1 MSEFTYFLH
10 SGSIGDVHASIP
22 AMREY
27 TRANGK
33 KVILYLQKDLKS
45 DYHGFTHPTR
55 DAEGNKCLLNE
66 QVINMMIPLYKEQP
80 FIEDCRIWNG
90 EKINIDLNEIR
101 RQYAGMPNFPIQR
114 WYFYIYP
121 DLSCDLSE
129 VYIEV
134 PDSDKDLAKGKIIV
148 TRTERY
154 QNEFRS
160 YSFLKPF
167 ENEILFCGTNK
178 EYNLF
183 NMDFDLEVG
192 RLVINDFL
200 ELAQALKQCRFHI
213 SNQTQ
218 AFQLSE
224 GLKIPRIVEL
234 YQDAP
239 NVIPIGKDSY
249 DFFAQD
255 GLEYYFHK
263 LYGKGAA
270 LEFADRYNE
279 SVNGKL
285 VFRK

>member
-27 TRANGK
+27 HRSHGK
-33 KVILYLQKDLKS
+33 KIILFLEKDLRTT
-45 DYHGFTHPTR
+45 YYEGATHPTR
-55 DAEGNKCLLNE
+55 NAEGDMCLLNE
-66 QVINMMIPLYKEQP
+66 QVINMMIPLYKAQS

-90 EKINIDLNEIR
+90 EPVHIDLNDIR
-101 RQYAGMPNFPIQR
+101 RQYVGIPNFSIQR

-121 DLSCDLSE
+121 DLACDLSR
-129 VYIEV
+129 VWIDV
-134 PDSDKDLAKGKIIV
+134 PDAEKDLAKGKIIL

-154 QNEFRS
+154 RNPFAN
-160 YSFLKPF
+160 YSFLKDF
-167 ENEILFCGTNK
+167 EDQIVFCGTNK

-183 NMDFDLEVG
+183 NMDFDLKVG

-200 ELAQALKQCRFHI
+200 ELAQALKQCKFHI

-224 GLKIPRIVEL
+224 GQKIPRILETC
-234 YQDAP
+234 QTAP
-239 NVIPIGKDSY
+239 NVHPIGEHAY
-249 DFFAQD
+249 DFFAQK

-263 LYGKGAA
+263 LIGKGEEYVFENMKQENPALAA
-270 LEFADRYNE
+270 
-279 SVNGKL
+279 G
-285 VFRK
+285 

>member
-1 MSEFTYFLH
+1 MSEFTSFLH

-27 TRANGK
+27 HRVNGSRI
-33 KVILYLQKDLKS
+33 ILYLQKDLRS

-55 DAEGNKCLLNE
+55 DVDGNKCLLNE
-66 QVINMMIPLYKEQP
+66 QVINMMIPLYKAQS
-80 FIEDCRIWNG
+80 FIEDCKVWNG
-90 EKINIDLNEIR
+90 ELISIDLNEIR

-121 DLSCDLSE
+121 DLSCDLSG
-129 VYIEV
+129 VWIEV
-134 PDSDKDLAKGKIIV
+134 PDSDKDLAKDKIII

-154 QNEFRS
+154 QNQFRS

-183 NMDFDLEVG
+183 NMDFDLNVG
-192 RLVINDFL
+192 RLEINDFL
-200 ELAQALKQCRFHI
+200 ELAQALKQCKFHM

-224 GLKIPRIVEL
+224 GIKIPRIVEL

-239 NVIPIGKDSY
+239 NVIPIGKDAY
-249 DFFAQD
+249 DFFTQNA
-255 GLEYYFHK
+255 LEYYFHK
-263 LYGKGAA
+263 LYGKGGDKEYIEQYMESTNGV
-270 LEFADRYNE
+270 LEF
-279 SVNGKL
+279 
-285 VFRK
+285 RK